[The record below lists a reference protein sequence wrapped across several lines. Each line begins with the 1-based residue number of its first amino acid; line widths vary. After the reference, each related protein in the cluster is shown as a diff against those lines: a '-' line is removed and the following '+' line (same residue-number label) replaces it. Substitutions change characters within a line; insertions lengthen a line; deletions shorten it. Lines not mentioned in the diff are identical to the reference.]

1 MKKEYD
7 FSRGARGRFAQCGPR
22 ARVIASTRG
31 TPRKS
36 GRAEDEL
43 TPAQVRELRRRMAD
57 LRDTARYILV
67 SQMAPRFSLYYNVS
81 EDVYVM
87 NDPNGATLF
96 KRGNAA
102 VAIKKLLGGR
112 IRVVRCNSRR
122 INGVR
127 VPVLRTR
134 RGRRRAPASRESS
147 RRGVHATAPGKRGR
161 ERQTHGARRG

>member
-1 MKKEYD
+1 MRKEYD
-7 FSRGARGRFAQCGPR
+7 FSTGIRGRF
-22 ARVIASTRG
+22 STRDRRR
-31 TPRKS
+31 PCAAS
-36 GRAEDEL
+36 VGRTIRDSSPVDEEL